1 MSNTQLT
8 ISQALNST
16 DAKTKFQE
24 LLGKRSTQFITS
36 VLSVVNNNALLKNAS
51 WQSIYQA
58 AITAATLDL
67 PINQNLG
74 FAYIVPYKEKGEGV
88 AQFQMG
94 YKGFIQLAQRTGL
107 YKTINVSDVREGEI
121 EEFDRLTG
129 QIKFNWIQDDSRL
142 NKKVIGYV
150 SYFELLNGFSK
161 LMYMT
166 IEELEKH
173 GSTFSKSYNSTKTD
187 WKTKNEEYTGLWRT
201 NFEAMAQKTV
211 LKLLLSKYAPMSTEM
226 QLAREADQ
234 AVLTE
239 GKVEYPDNSNAGQV
253 TDVKVTSELQKF
265 IEEEVSTLEAL
276 MAVESQIKTE
286 GEQLAF
292 EKKMEILN
300 QKTE

>member
-142 NKKVIGYV
+142 NKKIIGYV

-161 LMYMT
+161 LLYMT

-187 WKTKNEEYTGLWRT
+187 CDRCGWRV
-201 NFEAMAQKTV
+201 NQ
-211 LKLLLSKYAPMSTEM
+211 ST
-226 QLAREADQ
+226 
-234 AVLTE
+234 
-239 GKVEYPDNSNAGQV
+239 
-253 TDVKVTSELQKF
+253 
-265 IEEEVSTLEAL
+265 
-276 MAVESQIKTE
+276 
-286 GEQLAF
+286 
-292 EKKMEILN
+292 
-300 QKTE
+300 